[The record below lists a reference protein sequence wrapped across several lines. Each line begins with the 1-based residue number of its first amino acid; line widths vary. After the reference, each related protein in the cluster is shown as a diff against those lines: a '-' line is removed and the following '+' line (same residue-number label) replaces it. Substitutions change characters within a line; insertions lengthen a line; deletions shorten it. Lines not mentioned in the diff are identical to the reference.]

1 MSGYS
6 ESDGNP
12 EKPAVV
18 DLLFQAVSEEA
29 SAPGKEHPA
38 LFLLMRSMWNPPRL
52 LVFCKVCR
60 LGPGWTLKR
69 LWSMQK
75 ERESARTRDMAC
87 GSGAGTRRDFV
98 PTCVIVHVSSR
109 RRLLFFCAGTLR
121 SGTITT
127 LSDASPSKNEENQD
141 IPTAARPD
149 FYMPIHSSDITSR
162 NNERHNAF
170 VERGPFLCVLS
181 IPLPHC
187 RHTKNPQPSVLDPPG
202 GALRLKGTAGTFF
215 GNPLGGKFL
224 SFFFFFP
231 FFPFFLIFLMESRPE
246 MHKEKPNLHHQKE
259 KPNSNTR
266 STTEKKRKTFWDFG
280 FAFHEMF
287 CLKFF

>member
-1 MSGYS
+1 MKYVAPVLLVIGSFIIFGVSGYS

-98 PTCVIVHVSSR
+98 PTCGLCMFPAVVDCC
-109 RRLLFFCAGTLR
+109 FF
-121 SGTITT
+121 
-127 LSDASPSKNEENQD
+127 
-141 IPTAARPD
+141 
-149 FYMPIHSSDITSR
+149 
-162 NNERHNAF
+162 
-170 VERGPFLCVLS
+170 
-181 IPLPHC
+181 
-187 RHTKNPQPSVLDPPG
+187 
-202 GALRLKGTAGTFF
+202 ALE
-215 GNPLGGKFL
+215 P
-224 SFFFFFP
+224 
-231 FFPFFLIFLMESRPE
+231 
-246 MHKEKPNLHHQKE
+246 
-259 KPNSNTR
+259 
-266 STTEKKRKTFWDFG
+266 
-280 FAFHEMF
+280 
-287 CLKFF
+287 